1 MKAHVVRA
9 AWRQAVVTFRRKY
22 LTRSG
27 LSFLLTPLFLLA
39 SLWVLRDRDFLDV
52 VPASGYLLAGMLG
65 YSVVSIAVISVA
77 SALQTE
83 REDGTLLRA
92 KAIPHG
98 IGGHLLAKL
107 FLVPVEALIV
117 VVPILVG
124 AAILLPELLP
134 TDPRRWLL
142 LVVFYLLALA
152 AMLPWG
158 AILGS
163 VFRSMLAVGIAI
175 MGLYALAIV
184 SGFFFPISML
194 PGWLQG
200 VVQLTPMYW
209 IGMGMRSVFL
219 SADAAAV
226 ELHGTPQTPLALAVI
241 AGWAVVGFLLAP
253 SVLRR
258 MANRQS
264 GSVVAAARD
273 RVLSRGY

>member
-1 MKAHVVRA
+1 MNGHVVRA
-9 AWRQAVVTFRRKY
+9 AWLQAVVTFRRKY
-22 LTRSG
+22 LIPSA
-27 LSFLLTPLFLLA
+27 LWFLLTPVFLLA
-39 SLWVLRDRDFLDV
+39 VLWVIRDRAFLDV
-52 VPASGYLLAGMLG
+52 VPASGYLLAGMVG
-65 YSVVSIAVISVA
+65 YSVVSIAVVSVA
-77 SALQTE
+77 SVLQSE

-107 FLVPVEALIV
+107 LLIPVEALIV

-134 TDPRRWLL
+134 TGPRAWLL

-163 VFRSMLAVGIAI
+163 VFRSTLAVGLAI
-175 MGLYALAIV
+175 LGLYALAIV
-184 SGFFFPISML
+184 SGFFFPISYL
-194 PGWLQG
+194 PGWVQG
-200 VVQLTPMYW
+200 LVQLTPMYW

-219 SADAAAV
+219 PAEAAAV
-226 ELHGTPQTPLALAVI
+226 ELHGTFQTTTALVVI

-264 GSVVAAARD
+264 GSVVAAARE

>member
-1 MKAHVVRA
+1 MNAHVVRA
-9 AWRQAVVTFRRKY
+9 AWRQAVVSFRRRY
-22 LTRSG
+22 LIPSG
-27 LSFLLTPLFLLA
+27 LWFLVTPLFLLA
-39 SLWVLRDRDFLDV
+39 VLWIIRDRDFLDV
-52 VPASGYLLAGMLG
+52 VPASGYLLAGMIG
-65 YSVVSIAVISVA
+65 YSVVSIAVVSVA
-77 SALQTE
+77 SVLQTE

-98 IGGHLLAKL
+98 ISGHLLAKL
-107 FLVPVEALIV
+107 FLIPIEALIV

-124 AAILLPELLP
+124 TAILLPELLP
-134 TDPRRWLL
+134 TSPRQWLL
-142 LVVFYLLALA
+142 LGIFYLLALA

-163 VFRSMLAVGIAI
+163 VFRSTLAVGIAI
-175 MGLYALAIV
+175 MVLYALAIV
-184 SGFFFPISML
+184 SGFFFPISLL
-194 PGWLQG
+194 PGWVQG
-200 VVQLTPMYW
+200 LVQLTPMYW
-209 IGMGMRSVFL
+209 IGMGMRAVFL
-219 SADAAAV
+219 PADAAAV
-226 ELHGTPQTPLALAVI
+226 ELHGTFQTPLALAII

>member
-1 MKAHVVRA
+1 MNGLVVRA
-9 AWRQAVVTFRRKY
+9 AWRQAIVTFRRKY
-22 LTRSG
+22 LIPSG
-27 LSFLLTPLFLLA
+27 LWFLLTPVFLLGV
-39 SLWVLRDRDFLDV
+39 LWIIRGRDFLDA
-52 VPASGYLLAGMLG
+52 VPASGYLLAGMVG
-65 YSVVSIAVISVA
+65 YSVVSVAVVSVA
-77 SALQTE
+77 SVLQAE

-107 FLVPVEALIV
+107 FLIPVEALIV

-124 AAILLPELLP
+124 TAILLPGLVPTEPRAWVLLG
-134 TDPRRWLL
+134 
-142 LVVFYLLALA
+142 VFYLLALA

-163 VFRSMLAVGIAI
+163 VFRSALAVGIAI
-175 MGLYALAIV
+175 LVLYALAIV
-184 SGFFFPISML
+184 SGFFFPVSYL

-200 VVQLTPMYW
+200 LVQLTPMYW
-209 IGMGMRSVFL
+209 IGMGMRAVFL
-219 SADAAAV
+219 PAEAASV
-226 ELHGTPQTPLALAVI
+226 ELHGTFQSPLALAVI

-253 SVLRR
+253 VVLRR

-264 GSVVAAARD
+264 GSVVAAARE